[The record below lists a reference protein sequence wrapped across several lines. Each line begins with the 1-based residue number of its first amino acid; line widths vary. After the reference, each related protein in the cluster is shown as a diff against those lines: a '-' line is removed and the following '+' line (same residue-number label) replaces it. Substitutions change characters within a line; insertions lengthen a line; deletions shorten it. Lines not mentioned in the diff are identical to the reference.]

1 MMRSTRHGFALA
13 ELLVSLVIAGI
24 IGISLTKLIVNQ
36 ARFVAT
42 QQGMMTA
49 RAGARAGFNVMVQEL
64 RMVTRGGVIAPTTKD
79 SITVLVPY
87 AFGIACVQPAG
98 GSQAVALFPVDS
110 AAYASAALR
119 GYAWRDSTGTWKFKE
134 PATIMPG
141 VVTDCTT
148 ALPGVTVLTNGQI
161 VRVSPNIVTIEQG
174 SPMYLYQRVR
184 YALAPSVQ
192 LPGRTALWRTMI
204 DLNQRDE
211 LVAPFDTNST
221 FSFLTGNGLTV
232 QSAVPAVLDSLRG
245 VRVRLVGQSEDP
257 PEGRT
262 TPSRFDLSMDIA
274 FVNRAP

>member
-1 MMRSTRHGFALA
+1 MMRSTRHGFALT
-13 ELLVSLVIAGI
+13 ELVVALVIAGI
-24 IGISLTKLIVNQ
+24 IGISLTKLIINQ

-42 QQGMMTA
+42 QQGMMAA

-64 RMVTRGGVIAPTTKD
+64 RMVTRGGVIAAHAD

-87 AFGIACVQPAG
+87 AFGIACIQPLG

-110 AAYASAALR
+110 ATYASAALR
-119 GYAWRDSTGTWKFKE
+119 GYAWRDSTGAWRFKE
-134 PATIMPG
+134 PATIAAG
-141 VVTDCTT
+141 VATDCSG
-148 ALPGVTVLTNGQI
+148 ASPAVTVLTNGQI
-161 VRVSPNIVTIEQG
+161 VRVSPNDLNTEQG
-174 SPMYLYQRVR
+174 SPVYLYQRVR

-211 LVAPFDTNST
+211 LVAPFDTNSV
-221 FSFLTGNGLTV
+221 FSFLTGNALTV

-245 VRVRLVGQSEDP
+245 VRIRLVGQSEDP

-262 TPSRFDLSMDIA
+262 TPSRFDLPMDIV

>member
-1 MMRSTRHGFALA
+1 MMRSSRHGFALA
-13 ELLVSLVIAGI
+13 ELVVALIIAGLV
-24 IGISLTKLIVNQ
+24 GISLTKLIMNQ

-42 QQGMMTA
+42 QQGMMAA

-64 RMVTRGGVIAPTTKD
+64 RMVTRGGVITAHAD

-87 AFGIACVQPAG
+87 AFGIACIQPSG

-110 AAYASAALR
+110 ARYASAALR

-141 VVTDCTT
+141 VVTDCST
-148 ALPGVTVLTNGQI
+148 ATPAVTVLTNGAI
-161 VRVSPNIVTIEQG
+161 VRVSPNDLTTEQG

-211 LVAPFDTNST
+211 LVAPFDTNSV
-221 FSFLTGNGLTV
+221 FSFLTGNALTV

-262 TPSRFDLSMDIA
+262 TPSSFDLSMDIV

>member
-1 MMRSTRHGFALA
+1 MMRSTRHGFSLA
-13 ELLVSLVIAGI
+13 ELMVALAIAGI
-24 IGISLTKLIVNQ
+24 IGISLAKLIVNQ
-36 ARFVAT
+36 ARFVST

-49 RAGARAGFNVMVQEL
+49 RAGARGGFNVMVQEL
-64 RMVTRGGVIAPTTKD
+64 RMVTRGGVIAAHAD

-87 AFGIACVQPAG
+87 AFGIACIQPSG

-110 AAYASAALR
+110 ATYASATLR
-119 GYAWRDSTGTWKFKE
+119 GYAWRDSTGTWRFKE
-134 PATIMPG
+134 PATIAAG
-141 VVTDCTT
+141 VATDCSG
-148 ALPGVTVLTNGQI
+148 AVPAVTVLTNGQI
-161 VRVSPNIVTIEQG
+161 VRVSPNDVTTEQG
-174 SPMYLYQRVR
+174 SPVYLYQMVR

-211 LVAPFDTNST
+211 LVAPFDTNSV
-221 FSFLTGNGLTV
+221 FSFLTGNALTV

-262 TPSRFDLSMDIA
+262 TPSRFDLSMDIV